1 LYGAAYLTEQ
11 QYESIS
17 AILKKEG
24 PSLANNGSPYSPAH
38 SQHAAQ
44 AIPGHHDTGPDQY
57 PWLPA
62 AALAS
67 PVHLPLSPAM
77 SKRSESMGTSSAAT
91 VTDKLGTDGSAPS
104 RLEGTCEPEGKRQP
118 PTCPEAVKVEL
129 KPDISGAID
138 ALLAEASSAADNH
151 GPLLVGMADPV
162 PKLVSNNTNLVNQY
176 KLRISSLYVL
186 TRWVRRGL
194 GVIQKTIIFG
204 QRDQRVINH
213 SLVTTGLER
222 HVEKA
227 QKSADSHMRIRVRL
241 LDRLNGNT
249 PVFANMWYR

>member
-11 QYESIS
+11 QYENIS

-24 PSLANNGSPYSPAH
+24 PSLANNGSPYSLAH

-62 AALAS
+62 AAFAS

-77 SKRSESMGTSSAAT
+77 SKRSEDSMGTSSAAT
-91 VTDKLGTDGSAPS
+91 VTDGSASS
-104 RLEGTCEPEGKRQP
+104 RVEGMCEPEGERQL

-213 SLVTTGLER
+213 SLATTGLER

>member
-1 LYGAAYLTEQ
+1 
-11 QYESIS
+11 
-17 AILKKEG
+17 
-24 PSLANNGSPYSPAH
+24 LANNGSPYSLAH

-77 SKRSESMGTSSAAT
+77 SKRSEDSMGTSSAAT
-91 VTDKLGTDGSAPS
+91 VTDGSASS

-204 QRDQRVINH
+204 QNDQRVIK
-213 SLVTTGLER
+213 SLTCYYWFRAACRKSLKECRFAHENTGQIARPPKRQYASLR
-222 HVEKA
+222 
-227 QKSADSHMRIRVRL
+227 
-241 LDRLNGNT
+241 
-249 PVFANMWYR
+249 